1 MAGVRKQKSAHRP
14 IMESGFPVIA
24 ITDAPC
30 LFAAFTD
37 AATTSVV
44 PEKEKASTTSS
55 FVIVI
60 VERRLIWLSCKKKA
74 LLFMVHFGVVLVVNC
89 AIGAITPPFGVVI
102 YLVAPMLK
110 MRVDDFIKEL
120 IPFIAVLIGILLIM
134 VFSPGLC
141 TFMRRS
147 LGQDRGKRITRQR
160 DYREIRYD
168 ESIHLLP
175 SCPR

>member
-60 VERRLIWLSCKKKA
+60 VERRLIWLSCRKKA
-74 LLFMVHFGVVLVVNC
+74 LLFMRKSFNKE
-89 AIGAITPPFGVVI
+89 GAYMLRKPNNSSAFQK
-102 YLVAPMLK
+102 YLTEKTGLEWIKPRNVFFLSLK
-110 MRVDDFIKEL
+110 QLKAERNNTK
-120 IPFIAVLIGILLIM
+120 
-134 VFSPGLC
+134 
-141 TFMRRS
+141 
-147 LGQDRGKRITRQR
+147 K
-160 DYREIRYD
+160 
-168 ESIHLLP
+168 
-175 SCPR
+175 